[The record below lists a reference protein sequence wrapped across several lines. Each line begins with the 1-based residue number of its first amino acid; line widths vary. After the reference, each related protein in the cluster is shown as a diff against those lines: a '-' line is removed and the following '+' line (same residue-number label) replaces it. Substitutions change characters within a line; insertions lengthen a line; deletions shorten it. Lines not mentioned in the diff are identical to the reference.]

1 MMTIPAFLPA
11 PLGTLPVPPRAAP
24 IAPVVPAAP
33 VVRAGPMTPAGQA
46 APPAPS
52 VAASAAAPPTAPHT
66 ITPAAPPAAP
76 PATRAGWTLRL
87 ADGQTVPVT
96 GSLVL
101 GRDPVPVTR
110 RAATMVSVQD
120 PAFSVS
126 KSHALVELSAS
137 GELTVTDL
145 HSTNGVS
152 LADAAGQR
160 LPLDP
165 GIRTV
170 LSDGAHLLL
179 GEFGVE
185 VSRA

>member
-1 MMTIPAFLPA
+1 
-11 PLGTLPVPPRAAP
+11 
-24 IAPVVPAAP
+24 
-33 VVRAGPMTPAGQA
+33 MTPAGQA

-52 VAASAAAPPTAPHT
+52 AAASAAAPPTAPHTITPAAPPTAPHT

-101 GRDPVPVTR
+101 GRDPAPVTR